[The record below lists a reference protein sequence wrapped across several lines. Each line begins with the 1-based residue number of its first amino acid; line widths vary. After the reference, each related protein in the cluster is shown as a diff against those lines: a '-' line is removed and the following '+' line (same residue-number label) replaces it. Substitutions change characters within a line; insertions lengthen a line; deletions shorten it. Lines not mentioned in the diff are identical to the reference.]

1 MYVIHR
7 GNLYVHLTKT
17 GRIDKCNSISAAT
30 RFTLDGARATKTRA
44 PAKLKGFVI
53 EEEKTRKKHTPRKQ
67 LNATQ
72 RNQVYSKTEGR
83 CGICGKFVP
92 FDSFTVD
99 HIIPLAK
106 GGSNSLD
113 NLQCSCLVCNRIK
126 QDILPEDLMKKIT
139 EIILYQ
145 IKSGG
150 KVNIDGLLKM
160 CISRKMLNVI
170 PSAKKKG
177 KHKHDK

>member
-1 MYVIHR
+1 MYIVR
-7 GNLYVHLTKT
+7 KGNSYVHLTKT
-17 GRIDKCNSISAAT
+17 GRINKCNSISAAT
-30 RFTLDGARATKTRA
+30 RFSLDEARETKTRA

-53 EEEKTRKKHTPRKQ
+53 EEEKIRKKHTPRKQ
-67 LNATQ
+67 LNVTQ
-72 RNQVYSKTEGR
+72 RSQVYSKTEGR

-99 HIIPLAK
+99 HIIPIAK

-139 EIILYQ
+139 EIISYQ

-150 KVNIDGLLKM
+150 KVNVDGLLKI
-160 CISRKMLNVI
+160 CVSKKMSNAI
-170 PSAKKKG
+170 FSTKEKG